1 MSARDAFGL
10 ILRVMGLL
18 GVLWGFFYLG
28 SIVYWLLGTRVPG
41 YTIYHYLVAAVLTLS
56 VGLYFL
62 RGAPH
67 IVRFAFPGTETKKEA
82 QQKSPGT

>member
-10 ILRVMGLL
+10 ILRVLGLL
-18 GVLWGFFYLG
+18 GVLWGIFYLG

-41 YTIYHYLVAAVLTLS
+41 YTIYHYIAAAFLTLG
-56 VGLYFL
+56 VGLYLL

-67 IVRFAFPGTETKKEA
+67 LVRFAFPEADAPKEA
-82 QQKSPGT
+82 QENEHRT